1 MYIVTIPHPI
11 EGNDPI
17 KFETE
22 ERKLAR
28 MAYLV
33 GQAIKVEVE
42 VVAEVKPKAV
52 KFKGTD

>member
-1 MYIVTIPHPI
+1 MYIVTIPHP
-11 EGNDPI
+11 EADQKPI

-33 GQAIKVEVE
+33 GQAIGVEVE
-42 VVAEVKPKAV
+42 VVAEVKPKSV
-52 KFKGTD
+52 KFKGV